1 MYWIPLYTQTNTN
14 NIYKTLSLL
23 KITGTEHGSYADS
36 FHAEHTQIRLTSAFE
51 VHCMDTFFCYI
62 SEFSVSDCCLTSNEQ
77 FSR

>member
-51 VHCMDTFFCYI
+51 VHCMDTFFLLYFGVFG
-62 SEFSVSDCCLTSNEQ
+62 E
-77 FSR
+77 